1 MQKALDIKFHSKEH
15 MLVIH
20 VHKTGERKRKRK
32 LKCLLMISGS
42 FQSTD
47 IAEPCNEREESWLT
61 KVGKQRHREVK
72 GLTENFSLTWVC
84 MRLILAVL
92 CPAAITAL

>member
-20 VHKTGERKRKRK
+20 VHKTGERKRM
-32 LKCLLMISGS
+32 KCLLMISGS

-47 IAEPCNEREESWLT
+47 IAEHCKEREESLLT
-61 KVGKQRHREVK
+61 KVGKQRHRELK
-72 GLTENFSLTWVC
+72 GLTGNFHSH
-84 MRLILAVL
+84 
-92 CPAAITAL
+92 